1 MFCWCIFLAN
11 FALPEEG
18 NLFDKV
24 EFVELDREEAA
35 KLVEKY
41 NKEGRDALPPPEKR
55 YRDNRYGSSYGGI
68 YLELNGEKTSDIL

>member
-1 MFCWCIFLAN
+1 MIFTAN

-18 NLFDKV
+18 ALFDKV
-24 EFVELDREEAA
+24 EFIELDRAEAA

-55 YRDNRYGSSYGGI
+55 FRENRFSGGR
-68 YLELNGEKTSDIL
+68 SDWKL